1 VAQRLTA
8 VRRALPADAAA
19 LAEFGARTFR
29 ETFEADNTPE
39 NMALYLARSYGP
51 ELQSAELRDPRMLS
65 LLAEDAGQLAAFS
78 QLRDG
83 PAPEG
88 VTGSRPIELL
98 RFYVDRAWQGRGVA
112 QELMSATVA
121 AAAERGAGAVWLAVW
136 ERNERAQAFYRKC
149 GFEDRGAKDFMLGN
163 DRQTDRIMARTL

>member
-1 VAQRLTA
+1 MAQRLIAVRTA
-8 VRRALPADAAA
+8 VLADAAT

-51 ELQSAELRDPRMLS
+51 ELQSAELRDPRMVS
-65 LLAEDAGQLAAFS
+65 LLAEDGGRLAGFA
-78 QLRDG
+78 QLRDS
-83 PAPEG
+83 PVPEG
-88 VTGSRPIELL
+88 VTESRPIELL

-112 QELMSATVA
+112 QALMSASFA
-121 AAAERGAGAVWLAVW
+121 AAAERGAGAIWLAVW
-136 ERNERAQAFYRKC
+136 EHNQRAQAFYRKC